1 MTPASLFLS
10 ERVETGGWSERLAF
24 WASVGLILTFSQFW
38 VMMLLGPPTSAAVD
52 PEASAAIR
60 NFYFPAYALTLI
72 LMATRPMATAKTVLR
87 APALALMVALAF
99 ISMFWSINPDVTLR
113 RSIAVLFTTL
123 TGVVIAARFSWPKF
137 LEVLATA
144 FAIVVALCFVFALA
158 MPSYGKMTEE
168 FPGAWRGVW
177 DHKNTLG
184 FNMSIGLMVF
194 AAAAIA
200 NPSRRW
206 LWSGAAVAALAL
218 LLLSTSKTS
227 VVSCLIGAACIGLVA
242 LARRGT
248 SGAIAATALGL
259 AALIGVGATVGFDA
273 DLLLGLLGK
282 DATLTGRTKIWAAVL
297 RQIHLRPITGYGYGA
312 VWDDTSIWGP
322 LAQISKDQGFVI
334 HEAHNSW
341 LGVWLE
347 LGYIGL
353 ASWGLLFAGVWLRT
367 ALAIYRAPWAYF
379 ALPFLAVF
387 TLHTFT
393 ETVVLVQ
400 NDWVWL
406 MFAALA
412 AKLAISARPQAAA
425 SDFTLDYEPVRTPS
439 SVRSS

>member
-1 MTPASLFLS
+1 MTPAALSLS
-10 ERVETGGWSERLAF
+10 DRVATGRWSERLAF

-38 VMMLLGPPTSAAVD
+38 VMLLLGPPTLTPVD
-52 PEASAAIR
+52 PDTSATVR
-60 NFYFPAYALTLI
+60 NFYIPAYAVTLI
-72 LMATRPMATAKTVLR
+72 LAATRPMLTVKTMLR
-87 APALALMVALAF
+87 AWALSLLVALAF
-99 ISMFWSINPDVTLR
+99 VSKFWSIDPDVTVR
-113 RSIAVLFTTL
+113 RAIAVLITTL
-123 TGVVIAARFSWPKF
+123 TGVVIAARFSWPRF

-144 FAIVVALCFVFALA
+144 FAVVVALCFVFALA
-158 MPSYGKMTEE
+158 MPSYGKMAVE

-184 FNMSIGLMVF
+184 FNMSIGAMVF
-194 AAAAIA
+194 AAAAVA
-200 NPSRRW
+200 NPARRW
-206 LWSGAAVAALAL
+206 LWTGAALAALVL

-248 SGAIAATALGL
+248 TGAIAATALGVV
-259 AALIGVGATVGFDA
+259 ALVGLGFIVAFDA

-282 DATLTGRTKIWAAVL
+282 DATLTGRTKIWAGVL
-297 RQIHLRPITGYGYGA
+297 RQIHQRPITGYGYGA
-312 VWDDTSIWGP
+312 VWDNTSLWGP

-353 ASWGLLFAGVWLRT
+353 GAWGLLFVGVWVRT
-367 ALAIYRAPWAYF
+367 LLAIYRAPWAYF

-406 MFAALA
+406 MFAAMA
-412 AKLAISARPQAAA
+412 AKLAISVKPQTIDAGPT
-425 SDFTLDYEPVRTPS
+425 SD
-439 SVRSS
+439 